1 MSSTDSILEN
11 TPIPGH
17 EEGSFVDPS
26 KMKIK
31 DVCKIIHEQYMS
43 VIDETIEFFKYH
55 DELSV
60 SLPRDKKS
68 YLEKVESNG
77 PQQILYNLTSNF
89 LYCLEAIKDHN
100 SDYFAYQADK
110 IKKKSGKTEKVKISC
125 LIGKTTMK
133 RIVAEASEELTHKI
147 FDMLVQAFIFLCVQ
161 EDGALS
167 FRKEYLKYVN
177 DNFEDSTHFSKM
189 KLMIENV
196 DTILDEY
203 NPADYQKT
211 DEEKEAEEAARKAAK
226 GGKGGK
232 SKGKKGK
239 SGSSGDDEGANP
251 FDFFTKSAGDN
262 LVKNL
267 ENSKIGQIAK
277 NISSKMTESDFPMLR
292 DPSQLLASLTNPGAE
307 NGLGDLIKFVMAEVQ
322 TNLETNNISHTDL
335 MGEAQGMMGGL
346 SKLTGIDPTKMMGPG
361 GFGGSEGTG
370 GLEGMDAPDFAQFA
384 GIFEGLGNELKKS
397 LESEGAKD
405 LD

>member
-1 MSSTDSILEN
+1 MSSADSILEN
-11 TPIPGH
+11 TPIPGQ
-17 EEGSFVDPS
+17 EEGTTQSFVDPS

-31 DVCKIIHEQYMS
+31 EVCKIIHEQYLS
-43 VIDETIEFFKYH
+43 VIDESIEFFKYH
-55 DELSV
+55 EELSA

-68 YLEKVESNG
+68 YLEKVEANG

-133 RIVAEASEELTHKI
+133 RVVADASEELMHKI
-147 FDMLVQAFIFLCVQ
+147 FDMLVQSFIFLCIQ
-161 EDGALS
+161 EGGALS

-226 GGKGGK
+226 GGKSGK
-232 SKGKKGK
+232 KGKKGK
-239 SGSSGDDEGANP
+239 SSGDDEGANP

-277 NISSKMTESDFPMLR
+277 NISSKMTENDFPMLR
-292 DPSQLLASLTNPGAE
+292 DPSQLLASLTNPSGE
-307 NGLGDLIKFVMAEVQ
+307 NGLGDLIKFVLDEVQ
-322 TNLETNNISHTDL
+322 MNLESSNISHTDL

-346 SKLTGIDPTKMMGPG
+346 SKLTGIDPTKMMGSMGPG
-361 GFGGSEGTG
+361 GA
-370 GLEGMDAPDFAQFA
+370 EGMDAPDFSQFA

-397 LESEGAKD
+397 LDSEAGAKD

>member
-17 EEGSFVDPS
+17 EEASFVDPS

-31 DVCKIIHEQYMS
+31 EVCKIIHDQYLA
-43 VIDETIEFFKYH
+43 VIDESIEFFKYH
-55 DELSV
+55 EELSA

-68 YLEKVESNG
+68 YLEKVEANG

-133 RIVAEASEELTHKI
+133 RIVADASEELMHKI
-147 FDMLVQAFIFLCVQ
+147 FDMLVQSFIFLCTK
-161 EDGALS
+161 DGEGSALS

-196 DTILDEY
+196 DTILDDY
-203 NPADYQKT
+203 DPADYQKT

-226 GGKGGK
+226 GGKGK
-232 SKGKKGK
+232 KGKKGK
-239 SGSSGDDEGANP
+239 SGSGGDDANP

-277 NISSKMTESDFPMLR
+277 NISSKMTENDFPMLR

-307 NGLGDLIKFVMAEVQ
+307 NGLGDLIKFVLDEVQ
-322 TNLETNNISHTDL
+322 TNLESSNISHTDL
-335 MGEAQGMMGGL
+335 MGEAQSMMGGL
-346 SKLTGIDPTKMMGPG
+346 SKLTGIDPTKMMPPMGA
-361 GFGGSEGTG
+361 EGA
-370 GLEGMDAPDFAQFA
+370 EGMDAPDFAQFA

-397 LESEGAKD
+397 LDAEGAKD

>member
-1 MSSTDSILEN
+1 
-11 TPIPGH
+11 
-17 EEGSFVDPS
+17 
-26 KMKIK
+26 MKIK
-31 DVCKIIHEQYMS
+31 DVCKIIHTQYLT
-43 VIDETIEFFKYH
+43 VIDEAIEFFKYH
-55 DELSV
+55 EELSV

-68 YLEKVESNG
+68 YLEKVEANG

-110 IKKKSGKTEKVKISC
+110 IKKKNGKTEKVKISC

-133 RIVAEASEELTHKI
+133 RVVADASEELMHKI
-147 FDMLVQAFIFLCVQ
+147 FDMLVQSFIFLCVQ
-161 EDGALS
+161 QDGTLS

-177 DNFEDSTHFSKM
+177 DNFEDSTHFPKM

-203 NPADYQKT
+203 DPADYQKT

-226 GGKGGK
+226 
-232 SKGKKGK
+232 SGKKGSARSLK
-239 SGSSGDDEGANP
+239 SGKKSKSGDDDANP

-277 NISSKMTESDFPMLR
+277 NISSKMTENDFPMLR
-292 DPSQLLASLTNPGAE
+292 DPSQLLASLTNPNGE
-307 NGLGDLIKFVMAEVQ
+307 NGLGDLIKFVLDEVQ
-322 TNLETNNISHTDL
+322 TNLESSNISHADL

-346 SKLTGIDPTKMMGPG
+346 SKLTGIDPTKMMPPMGAG
-361 GFGGSEGTG
+361 ADA
-370 GLEGMDAPDFAQFA
+370 EGMDAPDFSQFA

-397 LESEGAKD
+397 LDAEGTKD